1 MRLGLTLAFAIAAGS
16 ALALQEWTSAGVR
29 DGVTLSFRDAAHL
42 QAREVRAVA
51 ELPHAADRII
61 PLVCDFTQILDSDIR
76 EARLLS
82 GDLATRY
89 EVYLRYSSR
98 YVVVAA
104 RDVVIDVRREPQ
116 GCSWSEVGDRAPQR
130 SGTVRM
136 PLLRGSW
143 MVEPLGDSRS
153 RVVYQV
159 AVRPGG
165 RIPAWLVR
173 KGAMDAMPDIIA
185 RVGRKIAGEPQVE

>member
-1 MRLGLTLAFAIAAGS
+1 MTRIGLTLIFAIAAAS
-16 ALALQEWTSAGVR
+16 AIAGQDWTAAGVT
-29 DGVTLSFRDAAHL
+29 DGVTLSFRDDAQL

-51 ELPHAADRII
+51 ELPHAAGRIVD
-61 PLVCDFTQILDSDIR
+61 LVCDFTQILDPGVR
-76 EARLLS
+76 EAKLLS
-82 GDLATRY
+82 GDLATQY
-89 EVYLRYSSR
+89 VAYLRYSSR

-104 RDVVIDVRREPQ
+104 RDVVIDVRREPR
-116 GCSWSEVGDRAPQR
+116 GCSWSEVGDGAPAR

-143 MVEPLGDSRS
+143 VVEPLGDARS
-153 RVVYQV
+153 RVVYQI

-173 KGAMDAMPDIIA
+173 RGAIDALPDIIA
-185 RVGRKIAGEPQVE
+185 RVGRMLAGER

>member
-1 MRLGLTLAFAIAAGS
+1 MTWSGLTLIFTVAAAS
-16 ALALQEWTSAGVR
+16 ALAGQDWSAAGVT
-29 DGVTLSFRDAAHL
+29 DNVTLSFRDDAHL
-42 QAREVRAVA
+42 HAREVRAVA
-51 ELPHAADRII
+51 ELPHTADRIVA
-61 PLVCDFTQILDSDIR
+61 LVCDFTQVLDPGVR
-76 EARLLS
+76 EAKLLS

-104 RDVVIDVRREPQ
+104 RDVVIDVRREPH
-116 GCSWSEVGDRAPQR
+116 GCSWSEVGDRAPAR

-173 KGAMDAMPDIIA
+173 KGAMDALPDIIA
-185 RVGRKIAGEPQVE
+185 RVSRKIAGEL

>member
-1 MRLGLTLAFAIAAGS
+1 MTRSGLTLILTIAAAS
-16 ALALQEWTSAGVR
+16 ALAGQDWTAGGVT

-42 QAREVRAVA
+42 HAREVRAVA
-51 ELPHAADRII
+51 ELPHAADRIVA
-61 PLVCDFTQILDSDIR
+61 LVCDFTQVLDPGVR
-76 EARLLS
+76 EVKLLS

-104 RDVVIDVRREPQ
+104 RDVVIGVRREPH
-116 GCSWSEVGDRAPQR
+116 GCSWSEVGDRAAER

-143 MVEPLGDSRS
+143 VVEPLGDSRS
-153 RVVYQV
+153 RVVYQI

-165 RIPAWLVR
+165 RLPAWLVR
-173 KGAMDAMPDIIA
+173 RGAMDALPDIIA
-185 RVGRKIAGEPQVE
+185 RVSRKIAGEQ

>member
-1 MRLGLTLAFAIAAGS
+1 MRRAGLTLILAIAEAS
-16 ALALQEWTSAGVR
+16 AVAAQDWTAAGVK
-29 DGVTLSFRDAAHL
+29 DGVTLSFRDATQV

-51 ELPHAADRII
+51 ELPHAADRIVT
-61 PLVCDFTQILDSDIR
+61 LVCDFTQILDSDVR
-76 EARLLS
+76 EAKLLS

-104 RDVVIDVRREPQ
+104 RDVVLDVRREPH

-143 MVEPLGDSRS
+143 MVESLGASRS

-173 KGAMDAMPDIIA
+173 KGAMDALPDIIA
-185 RVGRKIAGEPQVE
+185 RVGRKIAGES